1 MTANFNVAF
10 AMSGIV
16 FYCML
21 FGTWYGVT
29 RMTFCLIFCGLIAV
43 MCAVNH
49 IF

>member
-29 RMTFCLIFCGLIAV
+29 RNTFCITFAIIIAV
-43 MCAVNH
+43 FMVATH